1 MSPRA
6 GTQVP
11 AAGGA
16 LRATGPAA
24 VTGVPRRDGRPRRP
38 ARIGLAFNRK
48 PDQETAPAP
57 SGYGNGNG
65 SGRAHADLYAEWD
78 DEVTIA
84 ALEVALA
91 EAGQVI
97 RLEATEDFPLR
108 LRETIPDIVFNVAEG
123 LWGPNREAH
132 VPSLCEFWGVP
143 YTGSDPLTL
152 AICLDKGRTKEILA
166 YHEIPTAEFTV
177 VPPGGRLDRI
187 PPLPVVVK
195 PVHEGSSK
203 GITQASLC
211 RTRADVG
218 RIVGQVWRRY
228 RQPALVERWLPGREF
243 TCALLGN
250 GGSTRVLPVVEVDFD
265 ALPRGAAPL
274 YSYEAKWLWDTPERP
289 LAIFQCP
296 APLSRGLARRIEQTV
311 LAAYRVLRCR
321 DWARIDVR
329 CDARGV
335 PHILEVNP
343 LPGVLPD
350 PAMNS
355 CFPKAARAAG
365 LDYGDMVRAVLRAG
379 AERQHVVL

>member
-1 MSPRA
+1 MKA
-6 GTQVP
+6 G
-11 AAGGA
+11 
-16 LRATGPAA
+16 
-24 VTGVPRRDGRPRRP
+24 
-38 ARIGLAFNRK
+38 
-48 PDQETAPAP
+48 E
-57 SGYGNGNG
+57 
-65 SGRAHADLYAEWD
+65 
-78 DEVTIA
+78 
-84 ALEVALA
+84 
-91 EAGQVI
+91 VI

-108 LRETIPDIVFNVAEG
+108 LREGRPDIVFNVAEG
-123 LWGPNREAH
+123 LWGPSREAH
-132 VPSLCEFWGVP
+132 VPAFCEFWNVP

-152 AICLDKGRTKEILA
+152 ALCLDKARAKEILA
-166 YHEIPTAEFTV
+166 YHDIPTAQFAMV
-177 VPPGGRLDRI
+177 SAGDRLDGMPSL

-211 RTRADVG
+211 RTRAEVARAVG
-218 RIVGQVWRRY
+218 VVRRRY

-243 TCALLGN
+243 TCALIGN
-250 GGSTRVLPVVEVDFD
+250 GRGTRVLPIVEVDFD
-265 ALPRGAAPL
+265 ALPSGAARL

-296 APLSRGLARRIEQTV
+296 APVSGGLAREIERTV

-329 CDARGV
+329 CDGRGI

-365 LDYGDMVRAVLRAG
+365 LDYGSMIRAVLTTG
-379 AERQHVVL
+379 AARHGITV

>member
-6 GTQVP
+6 GVQVP
-11 AAGGA
+11 APD
-16 LRATGPAA
+16 RVIHATGRAV
-24 VTGVPRRDGRPRRP
+24 VTGAPGRNGRSRP
-38 ARIGLAFNRK
+38 ATRIGFAFNKK
-48 PDQETAPAP
+48 PDETASPTQT
-57 SGYGNGNG
+57 SGNG
-65 SGRAHADLYAEWD
+65 SDPADADLYAEWD

-84 ALEVALA
+84 ALEAALA
-91 EAGQVI
+91 GAGEVI
-97 RLEATEDFPLR
+97 RLDATEDFPFR
-108 LRETIPDIVFNVAEG
+108 LREAKPDIVFNVAEG

-132 VPSLCEFWGVP
+132 VPALCEFWGVP

-166 YHEIPTAEFTV
+166 YHGIATADFTV
-177 VPPGGRLDRI
+177 VPPGGALSKI
-187 PPLPVVVK
+187 PSLPVFVK

-211 RTRADVG
+211 RTRAEVG
-218 RIVGQVWRRY
+218 RAVGQVWRQY
-228 RQPALVERWLPGREF
+228 HQPALIERWLPGREF

-250 GGSTRVLPVVEVDFD
+250 GAATRVLPVVEVDFA
-265 ALPRGAAPL
+265 ALPRGAAPM
-274 YSYEAKWLWDTPERP
+274 YSYEAKWIWDVPERP
-289 LAIFQCP
+289 LQIFQCP
-296 APLSRGLARRIEQTV
+296 APLSRGLARQIEQTV

-365 LDYGDMVRAVLRAG
+365 LDYGDMIRAVLRAG
-379 AERQHVVL
+379 AARQHVAL

>member
-1 MSPRA
+1 M
-6 GTQVP
+6 
-11 AAGGA
+11 
-16 LRATGPAA
+16 
-24 VTGVPRRDGRPRRP
+24 TGVPARNGRARP
-38 ARIGLAFNRK
+38 LARIGLVFNRK
-48 PDQETAPAP
+48 PDEGSGPVVTPA
-57 SGYGNGNG
+57 GNG
-65 SGRAHADLYAEWD
+65 SRSADTDLYAEWD

-84 ALEVALA
+84 ALEGALG
-91 EAGQVI
+91 EAGEVI
-97 RLEATEDFPLR
+97 RLEATEGFPLQ
-108 LRETIPDIVFNVAEG
+108 LREAKPDIVFNVAEG

-132 VPSLCEFWGVP
+132 VPAICEFWGVP

-166 YHEIPTAEFTV
+166 YHGIATAEFTAV
-177 VPPGGRLDRI
+177 APGQALNGI

-195 PVHEGSSK
+195 PVHEGSSN

-211 RTRADVG
+211 RTRAEVS
-218 RIVGQVWRRY
+218 RVVGQVWRRY
-228 RQPALVERWLPGREF
+228 RQPALIERWLPGREF

-250 GGSTRVLPVVEVDFD
+250 GASARVLPVVEVDFE
-265 ALPRGAAPL
+265 ALPRGAAPM
-274 YSYEAKWLWDTPERP
+274 YSYEAKWIWDVPERP
-289 LAIFQCP
+289 LEIFRCP
-296 APLSRGLARRIEQTV
+296 AALTRGLARQIEETV

-379 AERQHVVL
+379 AARQRVAL